1 VQAMA
6 AMHRRLYDAK
16 SYSSGL
22 EPVLTA
28 VVAEVFANIPV
39 SVNIAISPRELTL
52 GEMTAITLLV
62 NEAAINAAKH
72 VFRTEI
78 GSRFEVMLSECGPNK
93 LELLIRDD
101 GPGIPGEVQAADGRP
116 RFGLAV
122 MRSLAQQLGGSLEL
136 PEGTG
141 GVLRVEFQS
150 KNLG

>member
-1 VQAMA
+1 
-6 AMHRRLYDAK
+6 
-16 SYSSGL
+16 
-22 EPVLTA
+22 VLTI
-28 VVAEVFANIPV
+28 VVAEVFESVPV
-39 SVNIAISPRELTL
+39 SVKIAVSPRELTL

-72 VFRTEI
+72 VFRPEK
-78 GSRFEVMLSECGPNK
+78 GSRFEVLLSESGPSK

-101 GPGIPGEVQAADGRP
+101 GPGIPREVRAADGRQ

-136 PEGTG
+136 PERTG

-150 KNLG
+150 KTLG